1 MSYVVG
7 IDPGLFGAMAVLSEA
22 GELKLLI
29 DMPIYHYTKGESEK
43 YEYDIKAICKEL
55 MFFNNEYTI
64 FLEKMQSMPPGFRVQ
79 ASFGL
84 EKCEGIFEGMLTM
97 RKLKYELVLPKDWQK
112 IFGITGAKGDKKS
125 QSFQIASR
133 LFPTAELV
141 TPKGR
146 KIDGRADA
154 LLIAEFGRR
163 KLYGSV
169 VRSS

>member
-1 MSYVVG
+1 MYIVG
-7 IDPGLFGAMAVLSEA
+7 IDPGLNGAMAVLDE
-22 GELKLLI
+22 ECQLRFLI
-29 DMPIYHYTKGESEK
+29 DMPIFQYTKGKSIK
-43 YEYDIKAICKEL
+43 YDYDIQIICKEL
-55 MFFNNEYTI
+55 MFFNNEYMV

-84 EKCEGIFEGMLTM
+84 GLCQGIFEGLLTM

-112 IFGITGAKGDKKS
+112 VFGITGAKGDKKL

-141 TPKGR
+141 TPRGR
-146 KIDGRADA
+146 KIDGRSDA
-154 LLIAEFGRR
+154 LLIAEAGRR

-169 VRSS
+169 AGNS